1 MFVKLTRSGP
11 RTYVKLVESFRD
23 DEGVARQRVVAT
35 LGRLEQVRT
44 GGADALVRGTKETG
58 SILIEQMTIAGE

>member
-11 RTYVKLVESFRD
+11 RSYVKLVEAYRD
-23 DEGVARQRVVAT
+23 DRGVSRQRVVAT

-44 GGADALVRGTKETG
+44 GGADALIRGLHRV
-58 SILIEQMTIAGE
+58 IDGEWRFRFM